1 VTAYPRTLVALF
13 SLAFLGL
20 AGCGPSAT
28 ARFYTLN
35 STATAQGAPAT
46 SYAVSVGP
54 VSVPGYVDRPQF
66 VVQAAPN
73 RVALDEFNRW
83 AAPLDEGIA
92 RVVAG
97 DLTVLLGTTQVI
109 TFPLPP
115 GFTPAYQV
123 TIDVQRFESTPGKGV
138 VVDAIWVVRRS
149 AGGEPRMGRT
159 VASDTVEG
167 EGFDALAA
175 AHSRALAKVS
185 GDIAT
190 AIRAAAAEK
199 PEIRIPSEPAGSQKQ
214 RGRTRSTG
222 EGTNE

>member
-1 VTAYPRTLVALF
+1 
-13 SLAFLGL
+13 
-20 AGCGPSAT
+20 
-28 ARFYTLN
+28 
-35 STATAQGAPAT
+35 
-46 SYAVSVGP
+46 
-54 VSVPGYVDRPQF
+54 
-66 VVQAAPN
+66 
-73 RVALDEFNRW
+73 
-83 AAPLDEGIA
+83 
-92 RVVAG
+92 
-97 DLTVLLGTTQVI
+97 
-109 TFPLPP
+109 
-115 GFTPAYQV
+115 V

-159 VASDTVEG
+159 VASDNVEG

-190 AIRAAAAEK
+190 AIRAAAEK
-199 PEIRIPSEPAGSQKQ
+199 PEIRIPSEPAGGQKQ